1 MNVTYTKRLKTYTL
15 LLSIVLFLIPST
27 AFADTSKK
35 LAVFYELTGD
45 DAEARYN
52 KVVEEDLP
60 KIGFNLADPHHRV
73 NDQYKEKYGSTTLDV
88 LSFLPAVNDS
98 NVMPLFNIDPRLA
111 GFSPFNMLIHKSLNE
126 EKTHVGHLTPE
137 AILDILGIDDKELS
151 EKFIASFKP
160 LDELLDK
167 KFGKRTYKTYGK
179 LSDDRMLNFEYEFER
194 PEDMDD
200 FIDEF
205 QNEFEMSFINKHY
218 LIAGFHNFLDTDDGE
233 EALSNFD
240 IFWSYSLCHLEY
252 SYNMFDNKGARPD
265 AGLYAPCTM
274 YMYVKKGTNKLVV
287 GMPKLINII
296 DTLGVKAPSRVAL
309 VNKLDKEIPEI
320 LTAFGM
326 KAVENVNPLKETPKA
341 KFSTAAIGVA
351 LAKATEKVLEPKEEK
366 TEAKNVTA
374 KKVIAK
380 KSTPVEKIAVEVE
393 KKKVEKTET
402 KSKNEIKKVK
412 QTMEGK
418 GKVINIVIPKPPKV
432 TVVTINS
439 SSSANATNN
448 SADRSI
454 KFSKRMPPNY
464 ITSAQR
470 YGKGGKGASLST
482 STKMIGDVDKGRISA
497 YLRAELL
504 DVKTASDKLKNA
516 GFEVLAAAPLDK
528 KKTLISIVFTSDD
541 LKKLASKTNR
551 GFLGTLRLLIDP
563 KNKQISITNP
573 LYLAKAF
580 MQDDFNDEI
589 PKKILAAI
597 NKEFSGLRNS
607 MDKLKF
613 QLLPK
618 YQFMNGMPYFKDM
631 EVVARGSDLL
641 EKLKKKKNKK
651 KVVFQLKLNNGSVLV
666 GVKLGKRTSKFP
678 KKIGTNNA
686 GMLPYPVLIE
696 NGEAKILEP
705 KYYLALMY
713 PQLTMEQFMTIAT
726 IPGAIIKDCGKVFK

>member
-1 MNVTYTKRLKTYTL
+1 MNVTYTNRLKIYTL
-15 LLSIVLFLIPST
+15 LLSIVLFLIPSS

-73 NDQYKEKYGSTTLDV
+73 NDQYKAKYGSTTLDV
-88 LSFLPAVNDS
+88 LSFLPVVNDN

-111 GFSPFNMLIHKSLNE
+111 GFSPFNMLIHKSLKE

-179 LSDDRMLNFEYEFER
+179 LSDDRMLNFEYEFDR

-233 EALSNFD
+233 EALANFD
-240 IFWSYSLCHLEY
+240 IFWAYSLCHLEY

-296 DTLGVKAPSRVAL
+296 DTLDVKAPERVAL

-351 LAKATEKVLEPKEEK
+351 LAKATEKVLEPKEEDK
-366 TEAKNVTA
+366 IEAKKA
-374 KKVIAK
+374 IAK
-380 KSTPVEKIAVEVE
+380 KLAPVEKTAVEVE
-393 KKKVEKTET
+393 KKKVEKDET
-402 KSKNEIKKVK
+402 KKVK
-412 QTMEGK
+412 QTMEEK

-432 TVVTINS
+432 IVVTTNS
-439 SSSANATNN
+439 SSSTTSSINN

-454 KFSKRMPPNY
+454 KFSKRVPPNY

-470 YGKGGKGASLST
+470 YGKGGKGASLSS

-497 YLRAELL
+497 YLRADLL

-580 MQDDFNDEI
+580 LQDDFSDEI

>member
-15 LLSIVLFLIPST
+15 LLSMLVFFIPST
-27 AFADTSKK
+27 LFADTPKN

-52 KVVEEDLP
+52 KVVEEDL
-60 KIGFNLADPHHRV
+60 KAIGFNLADPHHRV
-73 NDQYKEKYGSTTLDV
+73 NDQYKTKYGSTTLDV
-88 LSFLPAVNDS
+88 LSFLPAVNDN

-111 GFSPFNMLIHKSLNE
+111 GFSPFNMLIHKSLKE
-126 EKTHVGHLTPE
+126 ETTHVGHLTPE
-137 AILDILGIDDKELS
+137 AILDILDIDDKELS

-167 KFGKRTYKTYGK
+167 KFGKRTYKTYEK

-205 QNEFEMSFINKHY
+205 QNEFEMSFINKKY
-218 LIAGFHNFLDTDDGE
+218 LIAGFHNFLDTDEGE
-233 EALSNFD
+233 DSLENFD
-240 IFWSYSLCHLEY
+240 LFWAYSLCHLEY
-252 SYNMFDNKGARPD
+252 SYNMFDNVGARPD

-296 DTLGVKAPSRVAL
+296 DTLGVKEPSRVAL

-320 LTAFGM
+320 LTTFGM

-341 KFSTAAIGVA
+341 KFSTAAVAVA
-351 LAKATEKVLEPKEEK
+351 LVKATEKVLEPKEE
-366 TEAKNVTA
+366 A
-374 KKVIAK
+374 KKV
-380 KSTPVEKIAVEVE
+380 VET
-393 KKKVEKTET
+393 KKVEVQKTET
-402 KSKNEIKKVK
+402 KKPEVKVTQSKKEK
-412 QTMEGK
+412 QPMEAK
-418 GKVINIVIPKPPKV
+418 GKVLNIVIPKPPKV
-432 TVVTINS
+432 IVLTTNS
-439 SSSANATNN
+439 SSSASAINN
-448 SADRSI
+448 HSDRSI
-454 KFSKRMPPNY
+454 KFSKRIPPNY
-464 ITSAQR
+464 ISSAER
-470 YGKGGKGASLST
+470 YGKGGKGASLS
-482 STKMIGDVDKGRISA
+482 SSKKMLGDVDKGRISA
-497 YLRAELL
+497 YLRGELL

-516 GFEVLAAAPLDK
+516 GFEVLTAAPLDK
-528 KKTLISIVFTSDD
+528 KKTLISIVFTSED
-541 LKKLASKTNR
+541 LKKLASNPNR

-589 PKKILAAI
+589 PKKILTAI
-597 NKEFSGLRNS
+597 NGEFTGLRNS

-631 EVVARGSDLL
+631 EVIARGSDLL
-641 EKLKKKKNKK
+641 QKLEKKKNKK
-651 KVVFQLKLNNGSVLV
+651 KVAFQLKLNNGSVLV
-666 GVKLGKRTSKFP
+666 GIKLGKRTSKFP

-713 PQLTMEQFMTIAT
+713 PQLTMEEFMTIAT
-726 IPGAIIKDCGKVFK
+726 IPGAIIKDCGKAFK